1 MFRACRENQPL
12 AWPTCTCIRSNRV
25 QYVSPWYI
33 SFSRG
38 EPLRAERRTRYSTR
52 SQQEKTR
59 RIEKT
64 IPHTG
69 ATCYNR
75 PRQRKHGVSSFTDPA
90 TRKDTSSTLSDLE
103 DPSQWPKSR
112 CRFHLH
118 TLESREAGASP

>member
-1 MFRACRENQPL
+1 MAIPPGKGLRCFPEEPA
-12 AWPTCTCIRSNRV
+12 TTG
-25 QYVSPWYI
+25 YVKSFMHTPHI

-64 IPHTG
+64 VPHTG

-90 TRKDTSSTLSDLE
+90 TRKDTSSTLSDPE
-103 DPSQWPKSR
+103 GPSQWPKSR
-112 CRFHLH
+112 CREYPAHP
-118 TLESREAGASP
+118 GV